1 VRTTLRYELPM
12 RLVVAALLFLA
23 GCAAHRPAGTPAA
36 TPVPPEGTD
45 PAALAIAAALTP
57 ALATC
62 PDRVWPGLPGRDL
75 QVLLVDLRGRRALLW
90 NDLREGYRGA
100 PRISGIP
107 FGELPS
113 LYTSGAEYRFGDLH
127 GRPALGFAYDPGA
140 DPSGS
145 VEIVI
150 HEAFHR
156 YVQEGWE
163 IPASGVARGIRYP
176 EPWEPRYLRR
186 ELVRSLRADVDG
198 TPGALADAAAWL
210 SRIREEFPE
219 ALGETRAIDVV
230 EGTAEYAGV
239 LAASVSAV
247 GCGAKETELLAEA
260 ARRVRNRWDRP
271 DKEEESYALGV
282 LAGLA
287 LRGRGER
294 GWESAAARSPLP
306 ELLLARVPP
315 GDPAVDVELAAET
328 KREFQETNR
337 AVREKTGPFL
347 SPPPGETLLVAV
359 PSDWMQGSFGTGG
372 FVSLPSEGGGTERS
386 FILEMTA
393 AFASPA
399 SGSRLALKGVTVERS
414 GSPCGAGSFHVFP
427 LPIHAFVEGA
437 DRRGT
442 IAEGPVRGEGLEYAL
457 VRHAGTAWLC
467 IR

>member
-1 VRTTLRYELPM
+1 VRTTRRDAPTM
-12 RLVVAALLFLA
+12 RLVVIAFLFLA
-23 GCAAHRPAGTPAA
+23 GCAAHRAAGTPVAA
-36 TPVPPEGTD
+36 PVPPEGAD

-62 PDRVWPGLPGRDL
+62 PDRVWPGLPGRNL
-75 QVLLVDLRGRRALLW
+75 QVLLVDLRGRSALLW

-100 PRISGIP
+100 PRIAGIP
-107 FGELPS
+107 FGELPTT
-113 LYTSGAEYRFGDLH
+113 YTSGAEYRFGEFH

-145 VEIVI
+145 VEII
-150 HEAFHR
+150 AHESFHR

-163 IPASGVARGIRYP
+163 IPESGVARGIRYP

-186 ELVRSLRADVDG
+186 ELIRSLRAAVDG

-219 ALGETRAIDVV
+219 TLDETRAVDVV
-230 EGTAEYAGV
+230 EGSAEYAGV
-239 LAASVSAV
+239 LAAAVSAA
-247 GCGAKETELLAEA
+247 GCGAKETELLAVA

-271 DKEEESYALGV
+271 GKEEESYALGV
-282 LAGLA
+282 LAGLS
-287 LRGRGER
+287 LRGRGEP
-294 GWESAAARSPLP
+294 GWESAAAGSPP
-306 ELLLARVPP
+306 AELLLARVPP

-337 AVREKTGPFL
+337 AVRDKIGPFL
-347 SPPPGETLLVAV
+347 SPPPGDTLLVAV
-359 PSDWMQGSFGTGG
+359 PSDWMQGSFGTVG
-372 FVSLPSEGGGTERS
+372 FVSLPPHGGGTGRS
-386 FILEMTA
+386 FVLDMTA

-414 GSPCGAGSFHVFP
+414 GSPCGAGTFDLFP
-427 LPIHAFVEGA
+427 LPTGALVEGA

-442 IAEGPVRGEGLEYAL
+442 IAEDPVRGEGLEYDF
-457 VRHAGTAWLC
+457 VHQAGTAWLC